1 MTRDAIRV
9 KTQDPFVS
17 ARKVPIPHLLV
28 TATTSGT
35 AQTLLT
41 ARTDALTQ
49 IGHLAVVN
57 ATAAAATLTLHSIP
71 DGGTIGTSN
80 AELVAV
86 SIPANT
92 AANLTDYIGQFYVG
106 GAVLKAYS
114 DTASALVLHGWVE
127 EVL

>member
-1 MTRDAIRV
+1 MTRDQIRV
-9 KTQDPFVS
+9 RTTDPFVS
-17 ARKVPIPHLLV
+17 TRKVPIPHLQV

-57 ATAAAATLTLHSIP
+57 TTGTAATLTLHSIP
-71 DGGTIGTSN
+71 SGGTIGTSN

-92 AANLTDYIGQFYVG
+92 AADITDYIGQFYRG

-114 DTASALVLHGWVE
+114 GTASALVLHGWAE
-127 EVL
+127 EIL